1 MRIDIPPLRS
11 RREDIPSWFSAVLSD
26 TCRAIGRQIHLT
38 DEASSI
44 LQDFD
49 WPGNLDQ
56 MSGLCVRL
64 VLLSEKRSVSA
75 DDLLHHL
82 REMTNEKSEVAGI
95 MEETI
100 INPRAQELLDL
111 LAKHTYEIVWLRGH
125 AGHPENERCD
135 KLAVAQS
142 MRYKEEGEPQ

>member
-1 MRIDIPPLRS
+1 
-11 RREDIPSWFSAVLSD
+11 
-26 TCRAIGRQIHLT
+26 
-38 DEASSI
+38 
-44 LQDFD
+44 
-49 WPGNLDQ
+49 

-111 LAKHTYEIVWLRGH
+111 LNRFHGNREKAAAELGISKTTLWRRMKKYGIARDLTME
-125 AGHPENERCD
+125 
-135 KLAVAQS
+135 
-142 MRYKEEGEPQ
+142 